1 MAAKPPSCLRLPA
14 SDANLP
20 RLMEFV
26 NHEAQ
31 AAGLSPQDLYRVEL
45 AAEEV
50 LTNIIKYAY
59 PQGQTGSVEVACGLG
74 EGRFWMEFR
83 DQGTPFDPVNADK
96 PTVEAALA
104 ERPVGG
110 LGIHLVRQIMDQV
123 TYQRQGGDNLLTL
136 SKQSQPEEAE
146 PS

>member
-1 MAAKPPSCLRLPA
+1 MAAKPLSSLRLPA
-14 SDANLP
+14 NDANLP
-20 RLMEFV
+20 RLMDFV

-59 PQGQTGSVEVACGLG
+59 PQGAGLVEVACGWS
-74 EGRFWMEFR
+74 EGSFRMQFR
-83 DQGTPFDPVNADK
+83 DQGVPFDPLAADH
-96 PTVEAALA
+96 PTVEAALN
-104 ERPVGG
+104 ERQVGG

-123 TYQRQGGDNLLTL
+123 TYQRQGDDNLLIL
-136 SKQSQPEEAE
+136 AKQPQTEAAG
-146 PS
+146 